1 MRGWDLSEATLGGSL
16 VLRNV
21 NCQHLRDDVSLLKT
35 FIIQNLKGLSQ
46 FLFLI
51 VFPIPLH
58 SEDNISCSSSNHT
71 QD

>member
-35 FIIQNLKGLSQ
+35 FIIQNLKG
-46 FLFLI
+46 
-51 VFPIPLH
+51 
-58 SEDNISCSSSNHT
+58 
-71 QD
+71 